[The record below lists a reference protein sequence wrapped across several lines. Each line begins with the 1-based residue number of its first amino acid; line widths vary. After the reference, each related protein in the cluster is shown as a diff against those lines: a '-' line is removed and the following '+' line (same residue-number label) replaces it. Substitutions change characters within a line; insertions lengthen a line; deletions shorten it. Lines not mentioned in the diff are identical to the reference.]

1 LASFGLYSTFIS
13 DLWVAD
19 QNCILG
25 CSQVQTFNDAS
36 SSTFQNLSQPFQ
48 IQYGSGAAAG
58 SLAQDVVQMAG
69 FSVNNQV
76 FGAVT
81 EVTTGLLNAPV
92 SGLLGLAWQ
101 SIASSRHTPL
111 WQTLAG
117 SGAWTDPVMAFQL
130 TRFINGSKVS
140 AEEPG
145 GSFTMGMW

>member
-1 LASFGLYSTFIS
+1 
-13 DLWVAD
+13 
-19 QNCILG
+19 
-25 CSQVQTFNDAS
+25 
-36 SSTFQNLSQPFQ
+36 
-48 IQYGSGAAAG
+48 
-58 SLAQDVVQMAG
+58 MAG

-81 EVTTGLLNAPV
+81 EVTTGLLNPPV

-101 SIASSRHTPL
+101 SIASSRHTPF